1 MLEPSEVVL
10 KTNFLEIELLKRGKV
25 RDIYE
30 VGENLLIIATDRI
43 SAFDV
48 VFPNAIP
55 NKGKILNQI
64 SAFWFKHLE
73 DVISNHLVTT
83 DVSRMPPLLQKYRE
97 ILEGRSMLVRK
108 TQPLPIEAVVRGYL
122 AGSGLKEYKQK
133 GSICGIRLPEN
144 LQESSKLPE
153 PIFTPST
160 KVEAGHD
167 ENISEEKASEIVG
180 EDIFKKVKDYSL
192 TIYKKIADYS
202 LSRGIIFA
210 DTKFEF
216 GLYNNE
222 IILIDE
228 VGTPDSSRFW
238 SLKDYQPGKPQPSF
252 DKQYVRDYLEAIG
265 WDKKPPAP
273 VLPDEI
279 VEGTS
284 AKYTEAYRLLVGENL
299 S

>member
-1 MLEPSEVVL
+1 MFESNQVVL
-10 KTNFLEIELLKRGKV
+10 ETKIAELKLFKRGKV
-25 RDIYE
+25 RDVYDIE
-30 VGENLLIIATDRI
+30 DKLLVVATDRI

-48 VFPNAIP
+48 VFPNGIP
-55 NKGKILNQI
+55 NKGKVLNQI
-64 SAFWFKHLE
+64 SVFWFNYLE
-73 DVISNHLVTT
+73 DIIPNHLITA
-83 DVSRMPPLLQKYRE
+83 DVNRMPPILLKYRD
-97 ILEGRSMLVRK
+97 ILNGRSMLVKR

-160 KVEAGHD
+160 KVETGHD
-167 ENISEEKASEIVG
+167 ENITENNASEIVG
-180 EDIFKKVKDYSL
+180 EEIFKRVKDFSL
-192 TIYKKIADYS
+192 TIYKKIANYA

-216 GLYNNE
+216 GFYNNE
-222 IILIDE
+222 LILIDE
-228 VGTPDSSRFW
+228 IGTPDSSRFW
-238 SLKDYQPGKPQPSF
+238 SLKDYQPGKPQSSF
-252 DKQYVRDYLEAIG
+252 DKQYVRDYLENIG

-273 VLPDEI
+273 KLPDEI
-279 VEGTS
+279 VKGTS
-284 AKYTEAYRLLVGENL
+284 AKYLEAYRLLVGENL

>member
-1 MLEPSEVVL
+1 MFNCNQVVL
-10 KTNFLEIELLKRGKV
+10 DTKIAELKLFKRGKV
-25 RDIYE
+25 RDVYE
-30 VGENLLIIATDRI
+30 IEDKLLIIATDRI

-55 NKGKILNQI
+55 NKGKVLNQI
-64 SAFWFKHLE
+64 SVFWFNYLQE
-73 DVISNHLVTT
+73 IIPNHLITT
-83 DVSRMPPLLQKYRE
+83 DVNRMPPIFQKYRD
-97 ILEGRSMLVRK
+97 ILNGRSMLVKR

-122 AGSGLKEYKQK
+122 AGSGFKEYKQK
-133 GSICGIRLPEN
+133 GNICGIKLPEN

-160 KVEAGHD
+160 KVEIGHD
-167 ENISEEKASEIVG
+167 ENINENKASEILG
-180 EDIFKKVKDYSL
+180 EEIFKKVKDISL
-192 TIYKKIADYS
+192 KIYKRMAEYA

-216 GLYNNE
+216 GFYNNDL
-222 IILIDE
+222 ILIDE

-238 SLKDYQPGKPQPSF
+238 SLKNYEPGKPQRSF
-252 DKQYVRDYLEAIG
+252 DKQFVRDYLENIG

-273 VLPDEI
+273 TLPDEI
-279 VEGTS
+279 VQGTR
-284 AKYTEAYRLLVGENL
+284 AKYIEVYKILVEENL

>member
-1 MLEPSEVVL
+1 MSISTHLVLETKIPEL
-10 KTNFLEIELLKRGKV
+10 KLFKRGKV
-25 RDIYE
+25 RDVYE
-30 VGENLLIIATDRI
+30 IEDKLLVIATDRI

-64 SAFWFKHLE
+64 SAFWFKYLE
-73 DVISNHLVTT
+73 DIIPNHLITT
-83 DVSRMPPLLQKYRE
+83 DVGRMPPILHKYRQ
-97 ILEGRSMLVRK
+97 ILEGRSMLVQK

-122 AGSGLKEYKQK
+122 AGSGLKEYKKK
-133 GSICGIRLPEN
+133 GSICGIKLPEN

-160 KVEAGHD
+160 KVETGHD

-180 EDIFKKVKDYSL
+180 EDTFKKAKEFSL
-192 TIYKKIADYS
+192 TIYKKIADYA
-202 LSRGIIFA
+202 LSCGIIFA

-252 DKQYVRDYLEAIG
+252 DKQYVRDYLESIG
-265 WDKKPPAP
+265 WEKKPPAP
-273 VLPDEI
+273 ILPDEI
-279 VEGTS
+279 VTGTS
-284 AKYTEAYRLLVGENL
+284 AKYLEAYNLLVGENIN
-299 S
+299 

>member
-1 MLEPSEVVL
+1 MSESSEVVL
-10 KTNFLEIELLKRGKV
+10 NTNFSDLKLLKRGKV
-25 RDIYE
+25 RDVYE
-30 VGENLLIIATDRI
+30 IEDKLLIVATDRI

-48 VFPNAIP
+48 VFPNAIS
-55 NKGKILNQI
+55 NKGKVLNQI
-64 SAFWFKHLE
+64 SVFWFNYLQE
-73 DVISNHLVTT
+73 IIPNHLTT
-83 DVSRMPPLLQKYRE
+83 AEVSRMPPILQKYRD
-97 ILEGRSMLVRK
+97 ILDGRSMLVKR

-133 GSICGIRLPEN
+133 GSICGIQLPEN

-160 KVEAGHD
+160 KVETGHD
-167 ENISEEKASEIVG
+167 ENIGESKASEIVG
-180 EDIFKKVKDYSL
+180 EDTFKKVKEYSL
-192 TIYKKIADYS
+192 IIFKKIADYA

-216 GLYNNE
+216 GLYSNE

-238 SLKDYQPGKPQPSF
+238 SLKDYQTGKPQPSF
-252 DKQYVRDYLEAIG
+252 DKQYVRDYLESIG

-273 VLPDEI
+273 ILPDEI
-279 VEGTS
+279 VNGTS

-299 S
+299 T

>member
-1 MLEPSEVVL
+1 MLEPSEEVL
-10 KTNFLEIELLKRGKV
+10 KTNFPELKLFKRGKV

-83 DVSRMPPLLQKYRE
+83 DVNRMPLVLQKYHK

-122 AGSGLKEYKQK
+122 AGSGLKEYNQK
-133 GSICGIRLPEN
+133 GSICGFRLPKH

-160 KVEAGHD
+160 KVETGHD
-167 ENISEEKASEIVG
+167 ENISEVRASGIVG
-180 EDIFKKVKDYSL
+180 EDIFQKVKAFSL

-273 VLPDEI
+273 VLPNEI